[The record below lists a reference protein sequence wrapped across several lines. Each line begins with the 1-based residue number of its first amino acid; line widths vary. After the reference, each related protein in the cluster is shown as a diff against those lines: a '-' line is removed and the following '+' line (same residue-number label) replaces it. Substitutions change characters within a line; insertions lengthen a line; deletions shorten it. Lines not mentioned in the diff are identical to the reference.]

1 MQQTDAELGCGERL
15 IMSAAFYWVLFV
27 ARVTM
32 RMPSASVRPQS
43 SFIVTSYDDFTF
55 FLSFV
60 RKEKRGT
67 HDGYSIKQE
76 DVGYRVAGTDATRS
90 RRYNFL

>member
-60 RKEKRGT
+60 RREKRGT
-67 HDGYSIKQE
+67 HDAQCFAQ
-76 DVGYRVAGTDATRS
+76 V
-90 RRYNFL
+90 